1 MLRREL
7 RRYIDREQKRLTFL
21 QCTEFDGSFDVMA
34 EEEKSRER
42 IRIFGLLLMSTH
54 SPE

>member
-1 MLRREL
+1 MLKRKL
-7 RRYIDREQKRLTFL
+7 RSYVNREQERLTFL
-21 QCTEFDGSFDVMA
+21 QCTEFDGNFDVMA

-42 IRIFGLLLMSTH
+42 IRIFGLLLMSTY